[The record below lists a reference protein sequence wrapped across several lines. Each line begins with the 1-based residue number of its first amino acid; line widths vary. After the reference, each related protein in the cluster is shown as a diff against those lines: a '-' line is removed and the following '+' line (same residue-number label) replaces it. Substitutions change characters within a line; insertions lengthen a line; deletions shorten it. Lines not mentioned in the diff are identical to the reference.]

1 MQTLTVP
8 THIALRNILF
18 ATDFSDV
25 SRAALP
31 FALELARC
39 YAGKVFLTHVV
50 PYDPYLSVPLEPI
63 PVDVDLFWNREKQ
76 NMADF
81 VASSQFGDVAHEEIM
96 QRGELWAVIS
106 DVIRRKEID
115 LVVLGTHGRHGFTK
129 VVLGSGA
136 EKIYRHAKCPVLTIG
151 PGVAG
156 KSAAGWTPK
165 HILFAT
171 DFSDT
176 SLNALPHALSLA
188 KEKQA
193 TLTFLHLIPLLP
205 HDHQEKIEQTTR
217 ERLKALM
224 PAEPGCKPEFEVR
237 FDTPV
242 HGILQVARERQ
253 ADLIVMG
260 VGKPAAAPL
269 GSHSPW
275 STASD
280 VVREAPCPVLTVRG

>member
-1 MQTLTVP
+1 MQTLAVP
-8 THIALRNILF
+8 SCIALRNILF
-18 ATDFSDV
+18 ATDFSDA
-25 SRAALP
+25 SLTALP
-31 FALELARC
+31 FALELAGC
-39 YAGKVFLTHVV
+39 YAGKVFVTHAV
-50 PYDPYLSVPLEPI
+50 PYEPYLSVPLEPI
-63 PVDVDLFWNREKQ
+63 PMDMDLFWNREKQ

-81 VASSQFGDVAHEEIM
+81 MASAQFGDVAHEEIL
-96 QRGELWAVIS
+96 QRGELWTVIS
-106 DVIRRKEID
+106 DVIRRQEID
-115 LVVLGTHGRHGFTK
+115 LVVLGTHGRHGFSK

-151 PGVAG
+151 PGVSD
-156 KSAAGWTPK
+156 KSSAGWALK

-171 DFSDT
+171 DFSHT

-188 KEKQA
+188 KEKQG
-193 TLTFLHLIPLLP
+193 TLILLHLISLTV
-205 HDHQEKIEQTTR
+205 HDHQQEIEQTTR
-217 ERLKALM
+217 ERLKALL
-224 PAEPGCKPEFEVR
+224 PAEPGCQAEFAVR
-237 FDTPV
+237 FDIPAR
-242 HGILQVARERQ
+242 GILQAARERQ